1 MMILLATTAECA
13 PRCCD
18 AIAERT
24 GHSVRHAWQPSEVR
38 SLLKSGDYQV
48 LVLDQALLDLQPAG
62 WNFLWQCGD
71 VPVSITV
78 NLGLSGMERV
88 VRETEA
94 ALARHRWE
102 VARARQAA
110 AAALAGEVNAALT
123 GILLSSELALAEP
136 ELPPAAADNLRS
148 VQELAQRLR
157 VRLESRAG

>member
-13 PRCCD
+13 QQCCE

-24 GHSVRHAWQPSEVR
+24 GHSVRNAGQPYAVR
-38 SLLKSGDYQV
+38 TLLKSGDYGV
-48 LVLDQALLDLQPAG
+48 LVIDQTLLDMHPTA
-62 WNFLWQCGD
+62 WDFLWQCGE
-71 VPVSITV
+71 VPISITV
-78 NLGLSGMERV
+78 NFGLSNMDRV

-94 ALARHRWE
+94 ALARHQWE
-102 VARARQAA
+102 VARAAEAA
-110 AAALAGEVNAALT
+110 AAALAGEVRAALT

-157 VRLESRAG
+157 VRLELRAG